1 VEWAGRGGE
10 FGHRDRRCARQAL
23 CCSKKKGEQGWRVPR
38 PARPRWEGGPAA
50 SAPGARQ
57 VAWGEREREK
67 NTAGRPGARVCFFP
81 RDPWRLWDSEG
92 RGSRTPKGLR
102 LCGGEGEVANLSGG
116 HAPRETSAV
125 SASERARA
133 GASLSPTLLLAAL
146 FSGTQHLACPHQLAL
161 PDRTPTTPQP
171 MLYTL
176 YGLAGAVRGRVR
188 VEWWGRRAA
197 SPRRKFTQKK
207 QIPSSSSFFHQVVG
221 ATEGL
226 VRALP
231 RAVSVPAPVPVAP
244 PVSNRADM
252 VRAAGRGERER
263 KRTPFIC
270 APALPTP
277 CSRSL
282 PVPPISPSTP
292 PATRPAW
299 WRSSSWATAGMRR
312 GDGDG
317 E

>member
-1 VEWAGRGGE
+1 M
-10 FGHRDRRCARQAL
+10 
-23 CCSKKKGEQGWRVPR
+23 PR

-197 SPRRKFTQKK
+197 SPRRKFTRKK
-207 QIPSSSSFFHQVVG
+207 QIPSSSSFHQVVG

-263 KRTPFIC
+263 REPLLF
-270 APALPTP
+270 AHRP
-277 CSRSL
+277 SRPLAHVPSL
-282 PVPPISPSTP
+282 SPQFP
-292 PATRPAW
+292 PAPPRRPGQPGGG
-299 WRSSSWATAGMRR
+299 RHPGRQR
-312 GDGDG
+312 V
-317 E
+317 

>member
-1 VEWAGRGGE
+1 MLPTFHKRMPSTELCVCVCLFVCAHVCMWCCVRVMCVWAHAPQRAFSDVSCQQPTHLISERRRQQGGE
-10 FGHRDRRCARQAL
+10 
-23 CCSKKKGEQGWRVPR
+23 
-38 PARPRWEGGPAA
+38 
-50 SAPGARQ
+50 
-57 VAWGEREREK
+57 
-67 NTAGRPGARVCFFP
+67 GR
-81 RDPWRLWDSEG
+81 DSEFC
-92 RGSRTPKGLR
+92 RG
-102 LCGGEGEVANLSGG
+102 GGEGEVANLSGG